1 MFWKPN
7 ISKTSS
13 WGRANTGALAVLFY
27 LPRLAWERVS
37 NHLFCWTQL
46 AHMTDPT
53 LDQLEGQ
60 PEPLGTDKIT
70 NGEEHDASIWK
81 SIPGFAKI
89 LILLQTL
96 IITFMSF
103 WIHQEYLN
111 NSYLQAYMSG
121 YLQGGLLAMISLISI
136 GGFTTVAM
144 ALYAKLRST
153 RKELEGILSTET
165 VGVDRSGHGQRLD
178 TRAEQ
183 HLIEMIRKTT
193 PIINS
198 GPRTTGRMPTLRR
211 ADSQYS
217 QE

>member
-1 MFWKPN
+1 LRVGLDLLGSGWN
-7 ISKTSS
+7 TS
-13 WGRANTGALAVLFY
+13 REEY
-27 LPRLAWERVS
+27 DVS
-37 NHLFCWTQL
+37 V
-46 AHMTDPT
+46 
-53 LDQLEGQ
+53 
-60 PEPLGTDKIT
+60 
-70 NGEEHDASIWK
+70 WK

-96 IITFMSF
+96 IILFMSF
-103 WIHQEYLN
+103 WIQQEYVN
-111 NSYLQAYMSG
+111 NSYLQAYVSG
-121 YLQGGLLAMISLISI
+121 YLQGGASTTISLISI

-153 RKELEGILSTET
+153 RKELAGILSTEST
-165 VGVDRSGHGQRLD
+165 GPDGRGHGTHLD

-193 PIINS
+193 PIMNS

-211 ADSQYS
+211 ADSQSS